1 MRSRHCDYLH
11 SAGDM
16 LEGQHSN
23 LISPVHRVSKQP
35 GLGMN
40 LGLTDALMSGRREVL
55 PWESYVIDCGWRE
68 RGRTGG

>member
-1 MRSRHCDYLH
+1 
-11 SAGDM
+11 
-16 LEGQHSN
+16 
-23 LISPVHRVSKQP
+23 
-35 GLGMN
+35 MN